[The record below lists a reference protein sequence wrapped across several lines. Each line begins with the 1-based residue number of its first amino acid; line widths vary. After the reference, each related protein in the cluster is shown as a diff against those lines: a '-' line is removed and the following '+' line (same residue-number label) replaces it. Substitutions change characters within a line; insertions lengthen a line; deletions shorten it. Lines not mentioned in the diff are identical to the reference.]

1 MKLGHY
7 PHATGGQAMNGKLRK
22 LVQTNMVLYILLL
35 LVFAGLTAR
44 LSPLLAA
51 GEVAAALLV
60 WYVSRRRNKVMQQQL
75 HQYVER
81 ISGGA
86 DTAKTSNMLFAPMP
100 MMVFNPDSEDV
111 LWANDLFAELPGVGC
126 GKGLRDPLAH
136 GGKARVPGGFHLER
150 PALSGVRLPVA
161 A

>member
-51 GEVAAALLV
+51 GPAGVVCEPAAQQGHAAAASPVCGAHL
-60 WYVSRRRNKVMQQQL
+60 RRRRHRQDQQYAFCS
-75 HQYVER
+75 HAY
-81 ISGGA
+81 
-86 DTAKTSNMLFAPMP
+86 D
-100 MMVFNPDSEDV
+100 
-111 LWANDLFAELPGVGC
+111 
-126 GKGLRDPLAH
+126 GL
-136 GGKARVPGGFHLER
+136 
-150 PALSGVRLPVA
+150 
-161 A
+161 